1 MLSTPWQKEWNRM
14 QRREYAFL
22 QKGRFQKPSRL
33 TGFLESKVPA
43 SMQDKL
49 NKGFAK
55 AFELIFNKGTGI
67 IEKTYDK
74 ESILERFEDYKETA
88 GIKNDYSSLKRFSK
102 NASSS
107 GNANLLF
114 SGSAG
119 IGMGIAGIGIPDI
132 VIFTGSMLKGI
143 YQVALNF
150 GYDYDSPEEKFFILK
165 IIETSLLHG
174 KKLDEGNNFLNELI
188 EKGLQIPEHYQ
199 QEEQIAISSEVI
211 SSELLYTKFLQT
223 IPIVG
228 AVGGAYDAIY
238 MKKILKY
245 AEIKYHRRFL
255 TEHTT

>member
-1 MLSTPWQKEWNRM
+1 MQTTPWQKEWNRM

-22 QKGRFQKPSRL
+22 HKGRFQKPSKL
-33 TGFLESKVPA
+33 TALLESKVPD

-49 NKGFAK
+49 NRGFAK
-55 AFELIFNKGTGI
+55 AFELIFEKGTGI

-74 ESILERFEDYKETA
+74 ESIRERFEDYEETA
-88 GIKNDYSSLKRFSK
+88 KIKGDRDSLKQFSK
-102 NASSS
+102 NAESS

-150 GYDYDSPEEKFFILK
+150 GYSYDTPEEKFFILK
-165 IIETSLLHG
+165 IIEVSLSKG
-174 KKLDEGNNFLNELI
+174 KTLDQGNTHLNEVI
-188 EKGLQIPEHYQ
+188 ENGVMLPGGYEQKQ
-199 QEEQIAISSEVI
+199 QIAISSEAI

-228 AVGGAYDAIY
+228 AVGGAYDAVY

-255 TEHTT
+255 TDRAI